1 MLSRYRRSHPHFIR
15 NLSLDAL
22 LLVAIVFAGFQ
33 FVAYRTLAPVT
44 LENSR
49 IVAMASD
56 EFIAFVK
63 KHADPVY
70 WIGPMPGNR
79 YSFNQSAQDVD
90 VVSYLPKGS
99 TLSNVNQRK
108 MTIKTYKTLVTYAT
122 NMHPLMGAYS
132 KEFVTAKG
140 NTVVINEL
148 MDVETVTLS
157 GSPEIV
163 VIRYPTMQTEET
175 LIETANN
182 LKLIR

>member
-1 MLSRYRRSHPHFIR
+1 MPSRYRRSHPHFIR
-15 NLSLDAL
+15 NLFLDL
-22 LLVAIVFAGFQ
+22 LLLAIVFAGFRL
-33 FVAYRTLAPVT
+33 VAHRVLATVT

-56 EFIAFVK
+56 EFITFVK
-63 KHADPVY
+63 KHEDPVY
-70 WIGPMPGNR
+70 WLGPMPGNR
-79 YSFNQSAQDVD
+79 YSFNHNAQDVD
-90 VVSYLPKGS
+90 VVSYMPKGS
-99 TLSNVNQRK
+99 RLSNVNQRK
-108 MTIKTYKTLVTYAT
+108 MTIKTYKTLVAYAT
-122 NMHPLMGAYS
+122 HIHPLMGAYT

-157 GSPEIV
+157 GRPEIV

-175 LIETANN
+175 LIENANN